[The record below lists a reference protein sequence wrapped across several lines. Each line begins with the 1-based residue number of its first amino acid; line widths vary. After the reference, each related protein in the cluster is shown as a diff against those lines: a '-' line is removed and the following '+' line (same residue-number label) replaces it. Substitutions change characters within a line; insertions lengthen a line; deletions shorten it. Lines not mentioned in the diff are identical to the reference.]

1 MNNFQKLDP
10 LRTLEFNVI
19 RKGWFKTRYILTD
32 GQFEYG
38 RLGCVGSI
46 FNREK
51 RIETAHGNWIIKPIG
66 FLAKETH
73 IIDTLSG
80 DVIGKITRNGWD
92 TKVTVSL
99 NSGFNAVLA
108 REGGIFSRKMNW
120 GNDELGNLIQLSTC
134 YKFSRPFRV
143 TFDQGVV
150 NKPVPFALL
159 TLIGANIIL
168 TRQAQAAAA
177 V

>member
-10 LRTLEFNVI
+10 LRTLELNI
-19 RKGWFKTRYILTD
+19 TRKGWFKTHYILTD

-38 RLGCVGSI
+38 RLGCVGGI

-51 RIETAHGNWIIKPIG
+51 RIETADGNWIIKPIG
-66 FLAKETH
+66 LLAKETQ
-73 IIDTLSG
+73 IIDTLKG
-80 DVIGKITRNGWD
+80 EIIGTITRNGWD

-108 REGGIFSRKMNW
+108 REGGIFSRKMSW
-120 GNDELGNLIQLSTC
+120 GNDQLGGLIQLSTS
-134 YKFSRPFRV
+134 YKFSKPFTV
-143 TFDQGVV
+143 TFDQGVI
-150 NKPVPFALL
+150 NKPVPFTLL